1 MNRYQ
6 NAIAV
11 IAALN
16 LVLLMI
22 FPPFLDY
29 SLQRGTV
36 RSFES
41 FYFLL
46 MAPPGRIIHQEL
58 LTIEIMFIVA
68 NALAAWLALNSTEG
82 PDFQLSGSAMI
93 RGFVWFAVANVA
105 VILLFPPFEPYQSM
119 VRGPQEGFDGFY
131 FVFGD
136 KRSRHFFAPLLY
148 LELILLSIDLLVA
161 WLVFGLLQRAVS
173 AADHHIV
180 EELHQIP
187 PEKASAIVH
196 EIEEVAHPHP
206 APHQLGRK
214 EDRRKRQDPRYRG
227 PDRRSGQ
234 DRRHLMAKA

>member
-29 SLQRGTV
+29 SLQRGAV

-46 MAPPGRIIHQEL
+46 MAPPGRIVHQEL
-58 LTIEIMFIVA
+58 LTIEVMFVVA

-82 PDFQLSGSAMI
+82 VDFHLSGSAMI
-93 RGFVWFAVANVA
+93 RGFVWFAVANLA

-136 KRSRHFFAPLLY
+136 KRNRHFFAPLIY
-148 LELILLSIDLLVA
+148 LELILVSIDLLIA
-161 WLVFGLLQRAVS
+161 WLVFGLLQRSVS

-180 EELHQIP
+180 EELHHIP

-206 APHQLGRK
+206 SLHQLGRK

-227 PDRRSGQ
+227 PDRRRGY
-234 DRRHLMAKA
+234 DRRQLMSKA